1 MHFSLFE
8 EEPLHLQLKDGWIMY
23 DPCFL
28 EPANC
33 DQYLAYLTHVV
44 PWEQQKVQM
53 FGKWVDQPRLT
64 AFYGDPG
71 VSYTYSGLTWQ
82 VQAWPPPLAELR
94 KVIEER
100 CSKQFNSV
108 LLNYYRDGQDSMG
121 WHSDDEPSLGR
132 NPLIASVSFGAER
145 KFMLRHRQKKSSRQE
160 IVLRHGS
167 LLVMGGALQH
177 HWQHQLPKSKKVRE
191 ARINLT
197 FRNIIL

>member
-1 MHFSLFE
+1 
-8 EEPLHLQLKDGWIMY
+8 
-23 DPCFL
+23 
-28 EPANC
+28 
-33 DQYLAYLTHVV
+33 
-44 PWEQQKVQM
+44 
-53 FGKWVDQPRLT
+53 
-64 AFYGDPG
+64 
-71 VSYTYSGLTWQ
+71 
-82 VQAWPPPLAELR
+82 
-94 KVIEER
+94 
-100 CSKQFNSV
+100 
-108 LLNYYRDGQDSMG
+108 MG